1 VCIDRHVRPANAT
14 GETRVIPSLGWPLS
28 WLGLLGF
35 ACVVSC
41 IGLASGDLDAVAS
54 ILVYGPTTWAV
65 KRLYYDRRI
74 AQREAW
80 RQARFLHWLRSDL
93 PAPQT
98 TDWAKFE
105 RDAEKAPERVT
116 INHFQSP

>member
-1 VCIDRHVRPANAT
+1 MRPASAT
-14 GETRVIPSLGWPLS
+14 NETRAIPSLGWPLF

-35 ACVVSC
+35 GFVVSC
-41 IGLASGDLDAVAS
+41 IALASGDLDAVPS
-54 ILVYGPTTWAV
+54 ILVYGPATWAL
-65 KRLYYDRRI
+65 KRFYYDRRI
-74 AQREAW
+74 AQRGAW

-105 RDAEKAPERVT
+105 RDVEQALRRAA
-116 INHFQSP
+116 